1 MDESSALKKI
11 VKKAVAGLTRISF
24 VEKAI
29 IEKADL
35 SAFKK
40 RPGVRV
46 ISGVT
51 AIGFSYVIGW
61 PLIAVLGAFS
71 IHFEEPVI
79 VLIGGPAAYML
90 SHLVF
95 LLGMYLA
102 GARYSWIFL
111 RWLTRIAMLK
121 LMKATDTPLP
131 GCTSDS

>member
-1 MDESSALKKI
+1 M
-11 VKKAVAGLTRISF
+11 KKAVTGLIRISF
-24 VEKAI
+24 IRRAI

-35 SAFKK
+35 RAFKK

-46 ISGVT
+46 VAGVT

-61 PLIAVLGAFS
+61 PLITLLGAFS
-71 IHFEEPVI
+71 IYFERPAI
-79 VLIGGPAAYML
+79 VLIGGPAAYIF

-111 RWLTRIAMLK
+111 RWLTRITMLK
-121 LMKATDTPLP
+121 LMKATGTPLP
-131 GCTSDS
+131 GYTPDP

>member
-1 MDESSALKKI
+1 M
-11 VKKAVAGLTRISF
+11 KKAVTGLTRISF
-24 VEKAI
+24 IKRAI

-46 ISGVT
+46 VAGVT

-61 PLIAVLGAFS
+61 PLITLLGAFS
-71 IHFEEPVI
+71 IYLERPAI
-79 VLIGGPAAYML
+79 VLIGGPAAYLL

-111 RWLTRIAMLK
+111 RWLTRITMLK

-131 GCTSDS
+131 GCTPDL

>member
-1 MDESSALKKI
+1 M
-11 VKKAVAGLTRISF
+11 KKAVTRLTRVSF
-24 VEKAI
+24 VKSAI
-29 IEKADL
+29 IEKSDL

-40 RPGVRV
+40 RPGVREM
-46 ISGVT
+46 SGIT

-61 PLIAVLGAFS
+61 PLIALLGALS
-71 IHFEEPVI
+71 IYFERPAI
-79 VLIGGPAAYML
+79 VLIGGPAAYIL

-111 RWLTRIAMLK
+111 RWLTRVTMLK